1 MKLRHYLL
9 LGLAGSLVIGVALGA
24 FVLVRTSHFARPSG
38 LAGAYLAAQFAL
50 SSNDLVQ
57 AGDYLELALATD
69 PDDKDLLQ
77 NAMRARLVGGQV
89 PQAVEIARNLI
100 TQTPKN
106 QQAGLLL
113 AINSFE
119 AGRYARAGRY
129 LDRMNKG
136 PMARLLEPN
145 IRLWMA
151 VARARD
157 DDVQATMS
165 QLRRAAAFTPISMLQ
180 VARALELAG
189 DLASADEAYET
200 GARAGGAG
208 FFFFVN
214 AYGAYLE
221 RKGDTLGARKLYQ
234 DYHDTHLTHPH
245 ILAGLA
251 RLETG
256 APAPNCHAR

>member
-24 FVLVRTSHFARPSG
+24 FVLMRTSHFARPAG

-129 LDRMNKG
+129 LDKMNKG
-136 PMARLLEPN
+136 PMAR
-145 IRLWMA
+145 W
-151 VARARD
+151 
-157 DDVQATMS
+157 
-165 QLRRAAAFTPISMLQ
+165 
-180 VARALELAG
+180 
-189 DLASADEAYET
+189 
-200 GARAGGAG
+200 
-208 FFFFVN
+208 
-214 AYGAYLE
+214 
-221 RKGDTLGARKLYQ
+221 
-234 DYHDTHLTHPH
+234 HLTSCLRYFCRQQ
-245 ILAGLA
+245 IMRKTS
-251 RLETG
+251 RLI
-256 APAPNCHAR
+256 